1 MIPYRFSDKTAR
13 LAVRTAMATMAVLA
27 SAALLPLSG
36 CGPSI
41 DAASKADIDR
51 QIAAMQAPAASF
63 PAPSA
68 GDFRPMPLAPGQ
80 WAKFKIVNDEGEPS
94 FYTYKVLGEEGG
106 AFWVEVA
113 MDSYQGKNLQKMLVF
128 FGSRTDPKELEI
140 RAVVTK
146 DIKGN
151 VIELPRDMMPMMQG
165 LYKSAVASLVLS
177 WQGLPQESA
186 SAPAGSFNGCYKTR
200 SKAQWGPWKSEADS
214 WSHTAVPING
224 LVKSRGVDKKFDM
237 DLVAYGLTGAASEF

>member
-1 MIPYRFSDKTAR
+1 MMSYRFSDKAAR
-13 LAVRTAMATMAVLA
+13 FTVRTAMAVVA
-27 SAALLPLSG
+27 SSALLSLGG

-41 DAASKADIDR
+41 NAASKADIDR
-51 QIAAMQAPAASF
+51 QIAALQAPSASI
-63 PAPSA
+63 PAPAA
-68 GDFRPMPLAPGQ
+68 GDFRPMPLAAGQ
-80 WAKFKIVNDEGEPS
+80 WAKFKIVNDKGEPS
-94 FYTYKVLGEEGG
+94 FYTYKILGEEAG

-113 MDSYQGKNLQKMLVF
+113 MDTYQGKTLQKMLAF

-140 RAVVTK
+140 RAVITK

-151 VIELPRDMMPMMQG
+151 VIELPRDMMPMMQS
-165 LYKSAVASLVLS
+165 LYKSAVASLILS

-186 SAPAGSFNGCYKTR
+186 SAPAGTFNGCYKTR

-214 WSHTAVPING
+214 WSHPAVPING